1 MSTSSMDM
9 MMGRE
14 EGEQRLRVCMMG
26 DSNVGK
32 SSLVSQFLTSDHIK
46 DFDATLGMNFIMNN
60 KLENSLQSAEDY
72 GEKNLSV
79 KIDEEELEMDFI
91 DHPSDEISVS

>member
-1 MSTSSMDM
+1 MERKSQSPSRNASANNSNSVSPLQSRRSYMLMSTSSMDM

-46 DFDATLGMNFIMNN
+46 DFDATLGMNFVMNN
-60 KLENSLQSAEDY
+60 N
-72 GEKNLSV
+72 
-79 KIDEEELEMDFI
+79 
-91 DHPSDEISVS
+91 